1 MLADVPARLGRNA
14 EAETLLVHCLELAP
28 GFGTARHNLAQVLML
43 QHRYAESL
51 REVERLKQDN
61 PTSTRSRHLEATL
74 LNRLGDVDRSVAI
87 FREVLDE
94 KPQNAKIWLGHGHA
108 SRTAGLLTESV
119 AAYRRAIELAP
130 GFGEAYWSMA
140 NLKTFRF
147 TAEDVERMRV
157 QLARNDL
164 SNDDRFHLH
173 FALGKALEDAGDYA
187 QSFAH
192 YAEGNR
198 VRRAAI
204 LHDAEAVAEGVRRTK
219 ALFTREFIDAM
230 QGCGAPAADPIFILG
245 MPRAGST
252 LVEQILACHP
262 AVEGTMELPDVGLIA
277 RDLGRRTNSGDGR
290 RYPEIL
296 ATLDDAALRAL
307 GRRYLEGTRVQRK
320 TEAPYFTDK
329 MTTNWMHVGLIHLI
343 LPNAKIIDARRHPM
357 SCCFSNF
364 KQHFGRGN
372 HFSYD
377 LEELGRYYRDYVDQM
392 AHFDQVMPGRVHRV
406 LYERL
411 VEDTETEVRRLL
423 DYCGLPFEEKCLHFY
438 DNKRPVRTVS
448 SEQVRQPIY
457 RDALEQWKHYE
468 LWLGPLQRALGPA
481 LETYASSY

>member
-1 MLADVPARLGRNA
+1 MTDAWSALGRQLTGLGDTAGADVAYARMLEAAARDPRLVDAATALAEDRLPEAEKLLLGHLNRFPADVAALCMLADMPARLGRNA

-28 GFGTARHNLAQVLML
+28 GFGTARHDLAQVLML
-43 QHRYAESL
+43 QHRYAESM

-61 PTSTRSRHLEATL
+61 PTSTRSHHLEAIL

-204 LHDAEAVAEGVRRTK
+204 LHDAEAVAEGVQRTK

-230 QGCGAPAADPIFILG
+230 QGCGAPAADP
-245 MPRAGST
+245 
-252 LVEQILACHP
+252 
-262 AVEGTMELPDVGLIA
+262 
-277 RDLGRRTNSGDGR
+277 
-290 RYPEIL
+290 
-296 ATLDDAALRAL
+296 
-307 GRRYLEGTRVQRK
+307 
-320 TEAPYFTDK
+320 
-329 MTTNWMHVGLIHLI
+329 
-343 LPNAKIIDARRHPM
+343 
-357 SCCFSNF
+357 
-364 KQHFGRGN
+364 
-372 HFSYD
+372 
-377 LEELGRYYRDYVDQM
+377 
-392 AHFDQVMPGRVHRV
+392 
-406 LYERL
+406 
-411 VEDTETEVRRLL
+411 
-423 DYCGLPFEEKCLHFY
+423 
-438 DNKRPVRTVS
+438 S
-448 SEQVRQPIY
+448 SSWECR
-457 RDALEQWKHYE
+457 
-468 LWLGPLQRALGPA
+468 GPA
-481 LETYASSY
+481 RPWWNRSWRATRPSKGPWSFPTSA